1 MYVIDCID
9 MTKVS
14 IIIPV
19 YNSALFLEA
28 CVQSLIQQTFA
39 DYEIW
44 LIDDGSTDA
53 SGHMCDVFSQ
63 QDSRIQVVHTM
74 NRGAAH
80 ARQVGVAKATGEYLL
95 FVDSDDTMPSDGLS
109 RMYEVARKYPASDI
123 IVGFCRPSL
132 SWGKSELSPRQY
144 RNLLIEGRFN
154 ISTLWGK
161 LFRRSLFSQGIPTL
175 PSHLVMGEDM
185 LINIYLAFR
194 TQQPIRLVRGKEIYN
209 YIQRDGGISRQFVL
223 TASYESDFHLERLR
237 MIPMSERADYM
248 PVLIHRRL
256 RMLRRLV
263 RRAKELQI
271 LEQLE
276 YNPFVLEL
284 ERDITDYHY
293 SFWRYPRPSVWKLLD
308 KKDLFAPS
316 LLIRRMI

>member
-1 MYVIDCID
+1 M
-9 MTKVS
+9 
-14 IIIPV
+14 
-19 YNSALFLEA
+19 EA
-28 CVQSLIQQTFA
+28 CIQSLIQQTFA

-63 QDSRIQVVHTM
+63 KDSRIQVVHTV

-80 ARQVGVAKATGEYLL
+80 ARQVGVERATGEYLL
-95 FVDSDDTMPSDGLS
+95 FVDSDDTMPSDGLY
-109 RMYEVARKYPASDI
+109 RMCEVARKFPASDI
-123 IVGFCRPSL
+123 IVGFCRQSV

-161 LFRRSLFSQGIPTL
+161 LFRRSLFCQGIPTL

-194 TQQPIRLVRGKEIYN
+194 SQQPVRLVRGKEIYN
-209 YIQRDGGISRQFVL
+209 YIQRDSGISRQFVL

-237 MIPMSERADYM
+237 MIPMSEQADYM

-263 RRAKELQI
+263 RRAKNGQI
-271 LEQLE
+271 LEHLE
-276 YNPFVLEL
+276 YTPFVLEL
-284 ERDITDYHY
+284 ARDINDYHY
-293 SFWRYPRPSVWKLLD
+293 PFWRYPRLSVWKLLD
-308 KKDLFAPS
+308 KSELVSVS
-316 LLIRRMI
+316 L